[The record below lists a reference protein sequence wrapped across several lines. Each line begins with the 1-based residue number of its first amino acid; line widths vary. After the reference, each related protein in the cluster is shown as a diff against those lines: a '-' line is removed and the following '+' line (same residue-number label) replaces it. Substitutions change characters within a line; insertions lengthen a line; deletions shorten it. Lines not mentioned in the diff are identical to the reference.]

1 MELYKK
7 GNYAIDKETGE
18 PTTIENGIKGHIYQC
33 PDCDLDVIFKQG
45 PIRKPHFCHKGN
57 TMCNT
62 YGNESDLHLNAK
74 QLLQN
79 IIENRK
85 IHIEISRLCIECKK
99 PFHWTFDIL
108 SENSR
113 VEQEYGF
120 QYNRHNRS
128 ADIACITNTTNDIE
142 CIFEICNTHKTA
154 EEKRPEP
161 WFEFDASDLCD
172 KLQQVSMDTPVVLDC
187 IRNRFTQGN
196 ESYGYCNE
204 CEFEIAERNKGK
216 IYFNQRGAGCG
227 KTYESIQLIIGD
239 SFRTK
244 RTFIYLTK
252 MRSAKDVI
260 FSEFESQIQRGV
272 FIGYKVLQKENTGN
286 QYAIILQNPDKITIK
301 IIIGTID
308 SFTYAIRNKNKI
320 FSGGSDFFQK
330 LVKDIRDGD
339 MTDDID
345 GSVAYAYTRIKLT
358 KDCLVIIDEGQDLE
372 KEYIEAF
379 QKIIDRTG
387 IDTYIIGDKLQ
398 SILSEKNL
406 FTHLE
411 DSKETSRIIKTTG
424 KNIIKRCHNA
434 QFMPLINSVVCFDKY
449 KLPEV
454 EGICSKPNCEFIHE
468 DAIKPY
474 IVDTGFKNIFYIKP
488 DEINGCIDRILQDM
502 RWKIDKHGYLPHHFM
517 FIFPVVSEKNQLLA
531 LLNPAIQ
538 QFWVDFFSKPQSY
551 TEAIIGNMKK
561 KDRETG
567 IPFWASKIEN
577 KENDTRYYQFVF
589 WHRSETNQPI
599 NLNESIN
606 SSRILSIHAS
616 KGNGCEC
623 VYLLGICE
631 FTLACHTGG
640 ISNTLV
646 YNSLFHVGMTRQK
659 KYLYIGIDGS
669 AKDDICSR
677 FGSYYEDSGE
687 VEPYIKN
694 ISSTIRL
701 KQIIPDLLKD
711 PFIDFKYTKN
721 RRKDS
726 FIDTIT
732 ENILN
737 YEDYRDILPENCHKE
752 LVDWGHHIFRFCTM
766 KVSMDIYLYNTEC
779 KHQQAKILS
788 LINPKDTSIVY
799 SDYKTYKKQLKE
811 LQESIKKNIKN
822 HVDKDSKRECL
833 IVPILIFYD
842 DRSKTDYM
850 RYRIIIKSFVTRLLE
865 KLGGEHLMLCP
876 IECLLYCH
884 LMEMI
889 QHPYNVHI
897 SIMDVYRII
906 SCYDDCYMDDS
917 DHHEIYKCNCAEC
930 FSGKPRGFA
939 QPHQEIQ
946 KSIVNHYKSME
957 QMRIILKNYHEQIPG
972 LFDKESVT
980 YNIDKSVLYER
991 EEFNFYTRF
1000 HYIGFSKNY
1009 VIFII
1014 LTPQF
1019 NTMNF
1024 YEILTECIVRYFLLK
1039 NVKSE
1044 NDYFNKKIYATII
1057 TLDTDEPLT
1066 IDLSEFFVDK
1076 LQNIKSLFQDYL
1088 FEHFSREHKKICDFF
1103 NYHKSQKERLHIT
1116 DKTDLLYVYDI
1127 MKKMETI
1134 QINNKPIQKRIYPL
1148 PDYIT
1153 DSFIEMDKLCKR
1165 DKQKREEFKS
1175 NNMEFIVREL
1185 DASLKYNI
1193 NNFLG
1198 IIEDDTADE

>member
-7 GNYAIDKETGE
+7 GTYAIHKETRK
-18 PTTIENGIKGHIYQC
+18 PTTIANGIKGHLYEC
-33 PDCDLDVIFKQG
+33 PDCDLDVIFRHG
-45 PIRKPHFCHKGN
+45 PIRKSHFCHKGH
-57 TMCNT
+57 TLCTT
-62 YGNESDLHLNAK
+62 YGNESDIHMNAK

-79 IIENRK
+79 IIEERK
-85 IHIEISRLCIECKK
+85 TQIEISRVCIECKNQ
-99 PFHWTFDIL
+99 FLWDFNIL

-120 QYNRHNRS
+120 IYNGHNRT
-128 ADIACITNTTNDIE
+128 ADIACVTKTPENIE

-172 KLQQVSMDTPVVLDC
+172 KLQQVSINNSLVLNC
-187 IRNRFTQGN
+187 IRDRFTQGN

-204 CEFEIAERNKGK
+204 CDFEIAEKDKGK

-227 KTYESIQLIIGD
+227 KTYESIQLIKGE
-239 SFRTK
+239 SFKTK

-260 FSEFESQIQRGV
+260 FAEFESQIQRGV
-272 FIGYKVLQKENTGN
+272 FLGYKVLQKENTGN
-286 QYAIILQNPDKITIK
+286 QYAIILQNPDKILIK

-339 MTDDID
+339 MTDDVD
-345 GSVAYAYTRIKLT
+345 GTVAYASTRIKLT

-424 KNIIKRCHNA
+424 KNIIKRCHNS
-434 QFMPLINSVVCFDKY
+434 QFISLINSTVCFDKY
-449 KLPEV
+449 NLPEV
-454 EGICSKPNCEFIHE
+454 EGICSNPNCEFIHE
-468 DAIKPY
+468 DSIKPY
-474 IVDTGFKNIFYIKP
+474 YVDTGFKNIFYIKP
-488 DEINGCIDRILQDM
+488 DEINSCIDRILQDM
-502 RWKIDKHGYLPHHFM
+502 RYKIAKHGYLPHHFM

-538 QFWVDFFSKPQSY
+538 QFWVDFFSKPESY
-551 TEAIIGNMKK
+551 TEVVIENMKK
-561 KDRETG
+561 KDQETG
-567 IPFWASKIEN
+567 TQFWESKIEN

-677 FGSYYEDSGE
+677 FGSYLEDSRE
-687 VEPYIKN
+687 IEPYIKN
-694 ISSTIRL
+694 ISPTIRL
-701 KQIIPDLLKD
+701 KQTVSDLLQD
-711 PFIDFKYTKN
+711 PFIDNIKK
-721 RRKDS
+721 
-726 FIDTIT
+726 
-732 ENILN
+732 NILN
-737 YEDYRDILPENCHKE
+737 YEDYRHILPENCHKE

-766 KVSMDIYLYNTEC
+766 KVSIDTYLYNTGC
-779 KHQQAKILS
+779 KQQQAKILS
-788 LINPKDTSIVY
+788 LINPKNTSIVY

-811 LQESIKKNIKN
+811 LQDAISKNIENNKKKIN
-822 HVDKDSKRECL
+822 ENQKEKDYNRECL
-833 IVPILIFYD
+833 TVPILIFYD

-850 RYRIIIKSFVTRLLE
+850 RYRNIIKSFMTRLLE
-865 KLGGEHLMLCP
+865 KLRGERLMLCP

-889 QHPYNVHI
+889 QHPYNVQI

-906 SCYDDCYMDDS
+906 SCYDDCYIDDS
-917 DHHEIYKCNCAEC
+917 DHNNNYKCNCAEC
-930 FSGKPRGFA
+930 FSGKSRGFA

-946 KSIVNHYKSME
+946 KSIINHYKSME
-957 QMRIILKNYHEQIPG
+957 RMKTILENYNYQIIELLN
-972 LFDKESVT
+972 KEPIT
-980 YNIDKSVLYER
+980 YNVDKTITYGR
-991 EEFNFYTRF
+991 EEFDFHARF

-1009 VIFII
+1009 VIFMII
-1014 LTPQF
+1014 TPQF
-1019 NTMNF
+1019 NMMNF
-1024 YEILTECIVRYFLLK
+1024 YEILTECIVRYFILTNMTTEK
-1039 NVKSE
+1039 
-1044 NDYFNKKIYATII
+1044 NDYSNKKIYVSII
-1057 TLDTDEPLT
+1057 TLDTDEPIT
-1066 IDLSEFFVDK
+1066 IDLSEFFADK
-1076 LQNIKSLFQDYL
+1076 LENIKSLFQEY
-1088 FEHFSREHKKICDFF
+1088 FMEHYFKEHNKICKFF
-1103 NYHKSQKERLHIT
+1103 NYHKCQKEKLKIT
-1116 DKTDLLYVYDI
+1116 DKTHLLYVCDI
-1127 MKKMETI
+1127 MEKKETI
-1134 QINNKPIQKRIYPL
+1134 QINNKPVQKRIYPL

-1153 DSFIEMDKLCKR
+1153 NCFKEMNKLYKR
-1165 DKQKREEFKS
+1165 DKKKQNEFDTNK
-1175 NNMEFIVREL
+1175 NEILLKEL
-1185 DASLKYNI
+1185 DASLKDAVE
-1193 NNFLG
+1193 NFLG
-1198 IIEDDTADE
+1198 IVENEIEE